1 MRATMSGS
9 LADGICR
16 ATAILLLLG
25 SCGGEPVEEGPAVDE
40 PYLMNGAAG
49 RTDRTQLSSS
59 TG

>member
-1 MRATMSGS
+1 MSGS